1 MSKTA
6 NEGCDILVPFSERKS
21 LKEIEESITK
31 KYRKH
36 LWAKFVKAVKTYKLV
51 EDGDK
56 IAIAVSGGKDS
67 LLMAKLFQ
75 QLKRTRK
82 INFEL
87 NIFYIYCFCK
97 HIF

>member
-6 NEGCDILVPFSERKS
+6 GNGCDILVPFSERKS
-21 LKEIEESITK
+21 LEEIEESITK

-56 IAIAVSGGKDS
+56 IAVAVSGGKDS
-67 LLMAKLFQ
+67 LLTFL
-75 QLKRTRK
+75 
-82 INFEL
+82 
-87 NIFYIYCFCK
+87 CF
-97 HIF
+97 